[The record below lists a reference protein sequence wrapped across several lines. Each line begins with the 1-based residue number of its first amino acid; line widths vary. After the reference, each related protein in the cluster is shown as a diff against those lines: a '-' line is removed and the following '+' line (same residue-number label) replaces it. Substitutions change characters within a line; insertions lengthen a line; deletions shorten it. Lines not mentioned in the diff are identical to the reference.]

1 MKYTFEKYE
10 INKKGR
16 NFIGYCTVNASSNE
30 EAQELAQS
38 KVGEH
43 ITLIPIY
50 FPQDPQ

>member
-10 INKKGR
+10 FNERGR
-16 NFIGYCTVNASSNE
+16 NFIGYYTVNASSNE
-30 EAQELAQS
+30 EAQKLAQS

-50 FPQDPQ
+50 VPQDPQ